1 MFGIEIFDA
10 SLLPAMFVALTAGL
24 LSFLSPCVF
33 PVVGPYLAYMGGIT
47 MNEMSGEEG
56 STRKRPLG
64 AAAAFV
70 LGLST
75 IFLLLGFST
84 SIFGQFFLQNQDW
97 FIIGAG
103 LVVMVF
109 GVHFLGIYR
118 IGFMDREA
126 RIDVGGKGGSTFG
139 SYVLGLAFAFGWTPC
154 LGPILG
160 TILSIAALEGS
171 VMRGTLL
178 LGVYAFGL
186 GIPFLLVAA
195 FFPSLSGLMNWM
207 KRHTQAV
214 ERVMGLMLWTIGLMM
229 MTGQFTMLSNWLLNT
244 FPILQT
250 IG

>member
-10 SLLPAMFVALTAGL
+10 SLMPAMLVALTAGL

-47 MNEMSGEEG
+47 MKEMSGTDG
-56 STRKRPLG
+56 TVRKRPIG

-75 IFLLLGFST
+75 VFLLLGFTT
-84 SIFGQFFLQNQDW
+84 SMFGHFFLQNQNW
-97 FIIGAG
+97 FVIGAG
-103 LVVMVF
+103 AVVMIF
-109 GVHFLGIYR
+109 GMHFLGVYR

-126 RIDVGGKGGSTFG
+126 RIEVSGKGGSILG
-139 SYVLGLAFAFGWTPC
+139 AYVLGLAFAFGWTPC

-160 TILSIAALEGS
+160 TILSLAALEGS
-171 VMRGTLL
+171 AMRGTAL
-178 LGVYAFGL
+178 LGVYALGL

-207 KRHTQAV
+207 KRHTERV
-214 ERVMGLMLWTIGLMM
+214 ERVMGLMLWTMGLLM
-229 MTGQFTMLSNWLLNT
+229 MTGQFTLMSNWLLNA
-244 FPILQT
+244 FPVLQT
-250 IG
+250 LG